1 MSDDTQET
9 ETDAEVQADENTT
22 TSAAV
27 RWEHLSTFVTIV
39 VTSAYTGMVLAEKVG
54 LPTETLPGGTWAT
67 FNLAFLAVLIYSV
80 GIDSVKAASELRSGN
95 GGGA

>member
-1 MSDDTQET
+1 MTDDTQTDET
-9 ETDAEVQADENTT
+9 AEAQADENTVT
-22 TSAAV
+22 TAAV

-39 VTSAYTGMVLAEKVG
+39 VTSAYTGMVLAEKIG

-80 GIDSVKAASELRSGN
+80 GIDSVKAASELRSGS